1 MRYKYSKIL
10 KRSLVMAFMLLSS
23 LLIPLI
29 VRSSIESTVV
39 DTQGIFDNYII
50 KMSFTITL
58 IVILGLI
65 SVSLVILEFLVDEY
79 SLVKLALRVINTLVS
94 LFSLILWSALL
105 VIEIL
110 VEGNY
115 ISIDLSGV
123 FLITTIFPLLYL
135 ARFFLMYR
143 MRRNI
148 LWHQVYILNS
158 ISQSKFRNLH
168 HLKKN
173 VLDSILKEKK
183 TYFLKNF
190 DALMSSL
197 FESEQPLIKR
207 QNTAFMLT
215 DVGAELLYK
224 YQTIM

>member
-1 MRYKYSKIL
+1 
-10 KRSLVMAFMLLSS
+10 MAFILLSS

-29 VRSSIESTVV
+29 VKSSIESTVV

-50 KMSFTITL
+50 KMNFTITL

-115 ISIDLSGV
+115 VSIDLSGV
-123 FLITTIFPLLYL
+123 FLITTILPLLYL
-135 ARFFLMYR
+135 ARFFLLFR

-148 LWHQVYILNS
+148 LWYQVCILNS
-158 ISQSKFRNLH
+158 ISQTNIRNLH

-183 TYFLKNF
+183 AYFLKNF
-190 DALMSSL
+190 DALMTSL
-197 FESEQPLIKR
+197 FESEHPLIKR
-207 QNTAFMLT
+207 QETVFMLT

-224 YQTIM
+224 YQAII